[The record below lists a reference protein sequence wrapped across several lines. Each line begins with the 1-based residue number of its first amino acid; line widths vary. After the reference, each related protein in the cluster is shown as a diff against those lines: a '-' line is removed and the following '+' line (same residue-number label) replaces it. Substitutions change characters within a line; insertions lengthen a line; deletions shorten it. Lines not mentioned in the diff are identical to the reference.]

1 MRCPYCNNKIEK
13 KWNFCPKC
21 GRRIEKRFD
30 LFDIFSKIF
39 SNNYEPTRAHEITIN
54 LSSDFDHPMISVK
67 PAKTLKPYEK
77 KIKISNRKFSGDVLE
92 PNTEIKRLG
101 EKIIVN
107 MELPGIKTIDDIQI
121 DRIYNSSEIK
131 AFGKDKGY
139 FKILN
144 IPRKYKLIKKNLNKE
159 KLELVFSIN

>member
-1 MRCPYCNNKIEK
+1 MRCPYCNNKIER

-21 GRRIEKRFD
+21 GRRIEKRFG

-39 SNNYEPTRAHEITIN
+39 SNEYEPTRAHEVTIN
-54 LSSDFDHPMISVK
+54 LSPDFNHPMISVK
-67 PAKTLKPYEK
+67 PMKTSEPYRK

-92 PNTEIKRLG
+92 PNTKIKRLG
-101 EKIIVN
+101 EKIIVDI
-107 MELPGIKTIDDIQI
+107 ELPGIKKIDDVQI
-121 DRIYNSSEIK
+121 DRIYDSSEIK

-144 IPRKYKLIKKNLNKE
+144 IPKKYKLVKKNLNKE
-159 KLELVFSIN
+159 NLELVFSI